1 MCLRGGLLPY
11 VDAKNRLSP
20 FSTEGITHR
29 EAASAASLT
38 EKKKPSPV
46 APLKYYG
53 ERPDKEYGRNMQTM
67 GADEE
72 RMLADMLNK
81 LGPSNARKE
90 LKASV
95 ANAGRQAGR
104 VYEESSEDMEAA
116 EAPRRR
122 GRSRLSM
129 LGEMRRRERS
139 SNAGRDMDEAEL
151 DDDER

>member
-1 MCLRGGLLPY
+1 MLPY

-38 EKKKPSPV
+38 EKEKKPSPV

-81 LGPSNARKE
+81 LVPSNARKE

-95 ANAGRQAGR
+95 ASAERQAGR
-104 VYEESSEDMEAA
+104 VYEESSEDMEA
-116 EAPRRR
+116 ETPIRR

-139 SNAGRDMDEAEL
+139 ANAGRDMDEAEL